1 MGEEAG
7 EMGYTEPDWKFKPG
21 DWVIVH
27 SDNDNTDG
35 HEGKV
40 WKSSKDKDG
49 RIRVE
54 VFIEELEG
62 SWLFDESEL
71 TIKDEP

>member
-1 MGEEAG
+1 M
-7 EMGYTEPDWKFKPG
+7 
-21 DWVIVH
+21 
-27 SDNDNTDG
+27 
-35 HEGKV
+35 

-49 RIRVE
+49 RIRDE

-71 TIKDEP
+71 TIKDET